1 MLSNEC
7 CKNACGEKDLVYGVT
22 ETGSAQF
29 GLEMSAITSV
39 SPPFYFQRDFCQ
51 KTREN
56 TVNMRP
62 PGRPTLLEIQVRKLG
77 FRV

>member
-22 ETGSAQF
+22 EAGSAQF

-39 SPPFYFQRDFCQ
+39 SPPNAGARCCQ
-51 KTREN
+51 
-56 TVNMRP
+56 
-62 PGRPTLLEIQVRKLG
+62 
-77 FRV
+77 